1 MKELTREIRNRELVS
16 QGLTP
21 LTEAEWNKIINDLRI
36 DAREKAEYEEWNMN
50 EIVNGR
56 G

>member
-21 LTEAEWNKIINDLRI
+21 LTEAEWNKISNDFRLMAMAISLVI
-36 DAREKAEYEEWNMN
+36 DAYRR
-50 EIVNGR
+50 VNGR